1 MTNGDENCGRRRHH
15 HFRQGGRSRL
25 APTPFWPGPESRCS
39 PVLLPRPGRHIRI
52 VSRRG
57 GRYRLAGA
65 NGCIC
70 DHGHRFPS
78 AAIPSWLLALSW
90 VVIAFWALYSL
101 SRVRGRWRRAFA
113 ILAVAPFGVLAIA
126 YAADWVAGGVASP
139 AQAECTVPVSDRDLT
154 IEDGEVAIVVD
165 DCRPLPTDQS
175 LPAARGSRLRNL
187 LALAGLAV
195 GLAAVLKPLL
205 WSTVPSF
212 SVGLAIGLLAS
223 SLFVRPNSEWLFA
236 ADISSLVLTGLV
248 GLAVFVMKA
257 VSVQRS

>member
-1 MTNGDENCGRRRHH
+1 
-15 HFRQGGRSRL
+15 
-25 APTPFWPGPESRCS
+25 
-39 PVLLPRPGRHIRI
+39 
-52 VSRRG
+52 
-57 GRYRLAGA
+57 
-65 NGCIC
+65 
-70 DHGHRFPS
+70 
-78 AAIPSWLLALSW
+78 

-195 GLAAVLKPLL
+195 GLAAALKPLL

-257 VSVQRS
+257 VSRSTVLMGALSGALIGGVGIAAGRIGEDSTPNPTVKAAIEWMVVSPGWALVAAVLLPTLLAALARWISARSLLGANAIAPRRKTGTAG